1 VYLILSKPSVW
12 EESMIKVNSPNSLG
26 KSIDIVIK
34 TFIVLF
40 YFSIKMKILSIIC
53 LIVAFSLS
61 LFNVMSNT
69 ITVLQH
75 VNAQDLEENTG
86 EKLYVLLFEQNKIG
100 NIDNSTKIVSAIV
113 GNNLIKIEEELLEEI
128 SLAPSK
134 QLEEQ
139 MSEIINNGTSGLSC
153 NASLATEDGEN
164 VGIDCI
170 SSGKHIIWHIYP
182 K

>member
-1 VYLILSKPSVW
+1 MILYNHSVW
-12 EESMIKVNSPNSLG
+12 EESMIKVNCPNSIG
-26 KSIDIVIK
+26 KSIDIMIK

-40 YFSIKMKILSIIC
+40 YFSINMKILSIIS
-53 LIVAFSLS
+53 LIVVFSLS
-61 LFNVMSNT
+61 LFTIMSNT
-69 ITVLQH
+69 STVLQH
-75 VNAQDLEENTG
+75 VNGQDLEENTG

-128 SLAPSK
+128 SLAPSQ
-134 QLEEQ
+134 QLKEQ
-139 MSEIINNGTSGLSC
+139 MSEIIRNGTSGLSC
-153 NASLATEDGEN
+153 NASLTTEDGEN

-170 SSGKHIIWHIYP
+170 SSGKYIIWHIYP

>member
-1 VYLILSKPSVW
+1 
-12 EESMIKVNSPNSLG
+12 MIKVNCPNSLG
-26 KSIDIVIK
+26 KSIDIMIK
-34 TFIVLF
+34 TFIVLS

-53 LIVAFSLS
+53 LIVTFSLS
-61 LFNVMSNT
+61 LFIDMSNT
-69 ITVLQH
+69 ITVLQR
-75 VNAQDLEENTG
+75 VNGQDLENTD

-128 SLAPSK
+128 SLAPSQ
-134 QLEEQ
+134 QLKEQ
-139 MSEIINNGTSGLSC
+139 MSEIIKNGTSGLSC
-153 NASLATEDGEN
+153 NASLATEDGDN

>member
-1 VYLILSKPSVW
+1 VYLILCNHLVW
-12 EESMIKVNSPNSLG
+12 EKSMIKVNCSNSLG
-26 KSIDIVIK
+26 KSIDIMIK
-34 TFIVLF
+34 TFIVLS
-40 YFSIKMKILSIIC
+40 YFSIKMKILLIIS
-53 LIVAFSLS
+53 LIVTFSLS
-61 LFNVMSNT
+61 LFIVMSNT
-69 ITVLQH
+69 ITVLQR
-75 VNAQDLEENTG
+75 VNGQDLENTD

-128 SLAPSK
+128 SLAPSQ
-134 QLEEQ
+134 QLKEQ
-139 MSEIINNGTSGLSC
+139 MSEIIKNGTSGLSC
-153 NASLATEDGEN
+153 NASLATEDGDN

>member
-1 VYLILSKPSVW
+1 
-12 EESMIKVNSPNSLG
+12 M
-26 KSIDIVIK
+26 IK

-40 YFSIKMKILSIIC
+40 YFSIKMKILSMIC

-61 LFNVMSNT
+61 LFNVMNNT
-69 ITVLQH
+69 STVLQH

-100 NIDNSTKIVSAIV
+100 NIDNSTKIVSATV

-128 SLAPSK
+128 SLAPSQ

-139 MSEIINNGTSGLSC
+139 MSEIISNGTSGLSC
-153 NASLATEDGEN
+153 NASLTTEDGEN
-164 VGIDCI
+164 VGIDCF
-170 SSGKHIIWHIYP
+170 SSGKHVIWHIYP